1 MIGTL
6 ILHETRPEEAL
17 MPIRRSAV
25 VLGTLGIL
33 SVVLGLLLK
42 FVLVPVLTKL
52 PGSTDLGIT
61 YSGTGTLLNSQALQS
76 GDTKHVI
83 ASNVP
88 ITVGRRLKVT
98 STHGDTAIVSDNLTI
113 HAGTQALP
121 SNHTY
126 ALDRTSLKGTTASK
140 GTTVEPSK
148 GALSSTFPI
157 GPKAGNAYHFY
168 DSTTRNIVPL
178 RYAGH
183 DKIRGRSLNVYTVAA
198 TGPVKDPGLLKMLPP
213 ALPKKLFAGLASLLP
228 ADVRAKATPATLA
241 ALPDPV
247 PFTYTGITHIT
258 ADVDRQTG
266 VPINEHIN
274 EQVVANITA
283 GGQTL
288 SLIPVLALDFQIT
301 PASEPFPVTFRRF
314 A

>member
-1 MIGTL
+1 M
-6 ILHETRPEEAL
+6 
-17 MPIRRSAV
+17 
-25 VLGTLGIL
+25 
-33 SVVLGLLLK
+33 
-42 FVLVPVLTKL
+42 
-52 PGSTDLGIT
+52 
-61 YSGTGTLLNSQALQS
+61 
-76 GDTKHVI
+76 
-83 ASNVP
+83 
-88 ITVGRRLKVT
+88 
-98 STHGDTAIVSDNLTI
+98 
-113 HAGTQALP
+113 QALP

-148 GALSSTFPI
+148 GALSSAFPI

-301 PASEPFPVTFRRF
+301 PASQKYLADKASSSGTLLTVMELVVPIVLVVLGVVLVVIAVLRRRRPTPSVPSFVTTSKPEPQPER
-314 A
+314 